1 MDKRKVNIVRQI
13 INNNCKEIS
22 LCQLANDFSV
32 SERTIRNDIAEINEF
47 FNDQGINMISLDNSG
62 TVYLNGNLNKVKDS
76 LQKMNFYDYS
86 LSKEERVL
94 INICILILTNRYVTY
109 QEIGEFMYV
118 SKFTVI
124 KDSPDVNLFLKKF
137 NLIIF
142 SLSNKGLKIKGEEV
156 NIRKVILNIITE
168 NTYLVNMLLWQKDLK
183 EFIDYKNTDI
193 RDELEI
199 INKIIRE
206 VENENKAYF
215 TDTSLKRLS
224 YYLYFM
230 IHRILYGKTILM
242 ENKETNSPMIEKIAD
257 RLIDM
262 IGQYFKLNIRETEIM
277 FLQNILA
284 KLNYIKKEV
293 DNSEILKIQML
304 TRKFIESVSK
314 SLDINLNN
322 DYIFFKNLSNHL
334 ESLFSDSNIK
344 YPEYFGIDETVR
356 NNKFVL
362 NAVKENLKILE
373 DYAERKISY
382 IDIAFIVVYICAAIE
397 KKKNE
402 VRNLSVIIVCNS
414 GTSTSQLLKEQLI
427 KYFDFIVIEV
437 LPSQQFESTDLDN
450 ADLIIS
456 TILLDD
462 YGTEYIHVPPILSI
476 TDIINI
482 DKKLDDIKMN
492 KIRRL
497 NKLNVNDKKRDDKN
511 EDMKKRYK
519 NDTHYSSLSDL
530 LQIDKIK
537 TNVIA
542 ADWRDAIRKSAEIL
556 EERGDINHSYT
567 QSMIENVEKNGP
579 YIVISKGFALPHGS
593 YKKGVNNLAMS
604 LIKLDKPVKFGVKE
618 LDPIDFVCAMSP
630 IDDKSHLKAF
640 FTLVN
645 LLELKEFHM
654 EIKKAR
660 TAEELF
666 NIIVNYENAI

>member
-397 KKKNE
+397 KKKM
-402 VRNLSVIIVCNS
+402 R
-414 GTSTSQLLKEQLI
+414 
-427 KYFDFIVIEV
+427 
-437 LPSQQFESTDLDN
+437 
-450 ADLIIS
+450 
-456 TILLDD
+456 
-462 YGTEYIHVPPILSI
+462 
-476 TDIINI
+476 
-482 DKKLDDIKMN
+482 
-492 KIRRL
+492 
-497 NKLNVNDKKRDDKN
+497 
-511 EDMKKRYK
+511 
-519 NDTHYSSLSDL
+519 
-530 LQIDKIK
+530 
-537 TNVIA
+537 
-542 ADWRDAIRKSAEIL
+542 
-556 EERGDINHSYT
+556 
-567 QSMIENVEKNGP
+567 
-579 YIVISKGFALPHGS
+579 
-593 YKKGVNNLAMS
+593 
-604 LIKLDKPVKFGVKE
+604 
-618 LDPIDFVCAMSP
+618 
-630 IDDKSHLKAF
+630 
-640 FTLVN
+640 
-645 LLELKEFHM
+645 
-654 EIKKAR
+654 
-660 TAEELF
+660 
-666 NIIVNYENAI
+666 